1 VELKE
6 SIILALLREALL
18 VLFQR
23 FILGLLLLEEEVVV
37 QERVKVV
44 VLFSVVVEVLGVE
57 LRVVLVEW
65 GTHMGQAEVEQ

>member
-37 QERVKVV
+37 QDRVKVV